1 MAWMVVVAVVVRVAA
16 EPPAARAAEPAPAA
30 VTEPG
35 PARFRTPWG
44 DPDLQGIWS
53 NATLTPLERPDKVQ
67 KEYYTEEEAAEID
80 RTGFER
86 TLAPIQFEV
95 RASGE
100 LTDTWMEL
108 GKGVRSR
115 RTSLVVDPP
124 NGKVP
129 YTAAG
134 LDRRNLAIA
143 RLLSLVPIDSWED
156 RGLNERC
163 LLTGGLFVPNPFY
176 LNNHQIFQTPDH
188 VAIKSEVMNEVRI
201 IPMDGRRP
209 PDPAIGMWA
218 GASRGRWEGESLVVE
233 VSNYNDKGGLAG
245 STSGLRLHERF
256 TRVDADTIDY
266 ELTVTDPASYTQPWK
281 LANTLRRIE
290 GPIYEY
296 ACHEGNYSL
305 VNILAGARAKEAR
318 EEEKRNAEQPRDD

>member
-1 MAWMVVVAVVVRVAA
+1 MTLALGVSIGD
-16 EPPAARAAEPAPAA
+16 AARAQ
-30 VTEPG
+30 
-35 PARFRTPWG
+35 FRTEWG
-44 DPDLQGIWS
+44 DPDLQGLWS

-67 KEYYTEEEAAEID
+67 KEYWTEEEAAEID
-80 RTGFER
+80 RNGFES

-100 LTDTWMEL
+100 LTEVWMEL

-129 YTAAG
+129 YTTEG
-134 LDRRNLAIA
+134 LARRNLAFA
-143 RLLSLVPIDSWED
+143 RLVSMVPINSWED

-176 LNNHQIFQTPDH
+176 LNNHQIFQTRDH
-188 VAIKSEVMNEVRI
+188 VAIKSEVMNEVRL
-201 IPMDGRRP
+201 IPIDGREP
-209 PDPAIGMWA
+209 PAPGVKLWA
-218 GASRGRWEGESLVVE
+218 GASRGRWEGDSLVVE
-233 VSNYNDKGGLAG
+233 ITNYNDKGGLAG
-245 STSGLRLHERF
+245 STDGLRLVERF

-266 ELTVTDPASYTQPWK
+266 RVTVSDPASYTQPWT
-281 LANTLRRIE
+281 LENTLRKIE

-305 VNILAGARAKEAR
+305 VNILAGARAKDAR
-318 EEEKRNAEQPRDD
+318 DAEKKAAEERDGGDGN

>member
-1 MAWMVVVAVVVRVAA
+1 MRAVRAIGVLAVAVSVSAA
-16 EPPAARAAEPAPAA
+16 DAARAQ
-30 VTEPG
+30 
-35 PARFRTPWG
+35 FRTEWG
-44 DPDLQGIWS
+44 DPDLQGLWS

-67 KEYYTEEEAAEID
+67 KEYWTEEEAAEID
-80 RTGFER
+80 RNGLES

-100 LTDTWMEL
+100 LTEVWMEL

-129 YTAAG
+129 YTTEG
-134 LDRRNLAIA
+134 LARRNLAFA
-143 RLLSLVPIDSWED
+143 RLVSMVPINSWED

-176 LNNHQIFQTPDH
+176 LNNHQIFQTRDH
-188 VAIKSEVMNEVRI
+188 VAIKSEVMNEVRL
-201 IPMDGRRP
+201 IPIDGREP
-209 PDPAIGMWA
+209 PAPGVKLWA
-218 GASRGRWEGESLVVE
+218 GASRGRWEGDSLVVE
-233 VSNYNDKGGLAG
+233 ITNYNDKGGLAG
-245 STSGLRLHERF
+245 STDGLRLVERF

-266 ELTVTDPASYTQPWK
+266 RVTVSDPASYTQPWT
-281 LANTLRRIE
+281 LENTLRKIE

-305 VNILAGARAKEAR
+305 VNILAGARAKDARDAESKAAR
-318 EEEKRNAEQPRDD
+318 EGDGN